1 MTDLS
6 FRHQRLWS
14 SRCTGGPPGSC
25 GGPPGGGSEPPGGG
39 GPPVGYL
46 QLVFTIAILAP
57 SPPGG
62 KIAI

>member
-39 GPPVGYL
+39 GPPGGAGDPLVIDDGL
-46 QLVFTIAILAP
+46 PGGLVFL
-57 SPPGG
+57 
-62 KIAI
+62 

>member
-39 GPPVGYL
+39 GPPGGAGDPL
-46 QLVFTIAILAP
+46 GSDDGLPGELVFL
-57 SPPGG
+57 
-62 KIAI
+62 

>member
-39 GPPVGYL
+39 GPPVGAGDSL
-46 QLVFTIAILAP
+46 GSDDCLPGALVFL
-57 SPPGG
+57 
-62 KIAI
+62 